1 MNIHWLQ
8 NDILFSG
15 HVIIHWLSWSVNT
28 HWLSFFQLSNY
39 FLGLF
44 YTVNLKWMATIR
56 CITIDDFVDRE
67 RRFDSM
73 CNKASVDL
81 ESLELDE
88 DSDFIQNLLKE
99 FHEKTGSVRALDIL
113 QNWAQ
118 EKQFFIKV
126 RVSVTEGVQG
136 KMEKALK
143 WLPWKYMYTCQ
154 PYVLP
159 YVYICKN
166 ACIFFNVLMVQEVIF
181 WGQCC

>member
-1 MNIHWLQ
+1 MNIHWLW

-15 HVIIHWLSWSVNT
+15 HVIIHWLSWSVNI

-44 YTVNLKWMATIR
+44 YTVSLKWMATIR

-143 WLPWKYMYTCQ
+143 WLIQISCREN
-154 PYVLP
+154 
-159 YVYICKN
+159 ICIPVSHMCCHMFTFAKMLVS
-166 ACIFFNVLMVQEVIF
+166 FLMF
-181 WGQCC
+181 